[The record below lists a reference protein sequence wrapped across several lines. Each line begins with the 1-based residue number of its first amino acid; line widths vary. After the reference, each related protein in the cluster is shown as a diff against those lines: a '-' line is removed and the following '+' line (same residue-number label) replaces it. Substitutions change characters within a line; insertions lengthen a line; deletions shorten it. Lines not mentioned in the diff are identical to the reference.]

1 MTPLPELIGLAQ
13 TTAARF
19 NLNPA
24 LVCAVIEEE
33 SSWDTYAIRYE
44 PLFRRRYVRPLK
56 LPSTEEVARSTSWGL
71 MQVMGQVA
79 REHGFKGRFLSE
91 ICSPA
96 VGVEVGCIVFAKKMA
111 DAGGDA
117 ARTLLL
123 WNGGDNPEYPS
134 RVLNKMLRYSS
145 S

>member
-1 MTPLPELIGLAQ
+1 MIPPPELIGLAH

-19 NLNPA
+19 NLNSA

-44 PLFRRRYVRPLK
+44 PLFHRRYVRPLK

-96 VGVEVGCIVFAKKMA
+96 VGIEVGCIVLAKKTA
-111 DAGGDA
+111 DASGDVA
-117 ARTLLL
+117 KTLLL
-123 WNGGDNPEYPS
+123 WNGGDNPEYPG